1 MTHAAA
7 AEFTLSTI
15 FKELES
21 LQALALEAGE
31 TQLAAD
37 LNVALAAALYRQL
50 DAVAGTGREDSGD
63 VRAA

>member
-15 FKELES
+15 FRELES

-31 TQLAAD
+31 TELAAD
-37 LNVALAAALYRQL
+37 LNVALAGALFRHL
-50 DAVAGTGREDSGD
+50 DAVAGETRATGD

>member
-21 LQALALEAGE
+21 LQAQALEAGE
-31 TQLAAD
+31 TELAAD
-37 LNVALAAALYRQL
+37 LNVALAAALFRHL
-50 DAVAGTGREDSGD
+50 DAVAGEKRDPGD